1 MDFKILFARRFLF
14 LIVMFSTANTFSQ
27 CFEIQSILVDA
38 CGGADEGRN
47 EMVRFKVGS
56 TALNI
61 ASLSAVWPN
70 NSWQGVIQNTITA
83 SKAAQL
89 NADILAAGGCGQ
101 ILEPPGGIIPP
112 NATVILVT
120 SFNMSTAVNPF
131 GALSETIYMI
141 FHNNPSTS
149 VGHFSNYTTI
159 PPNNRTFS
167 MTFGAGCSDLVVYD
181 KSLLLR
187 QNGTPGAEDGAT
199 VDFTPAGV
207 ATYSNSGCKAPTP
220 PFTVDA
226 GPSTLIACAGA
237 IITLNGTA
245 IGQQSLLWSSPTGTF
260 SSPATESTNYT
271 IPSTAGGTTIVLTLE
286 AANNCGQKITDT
298 VNLTVTANTTPD
310 FATALT
316 LCALDTP
323 PILAA
328 TSPNGISGTWNPVV
342 ISTTA
347 NANYTFTP
355 NAGQCALP
363 VTLAVAITPQKTPDF
378 TTTLTLCAL
387 DTPPILAAT
396 SPNGISGTWNPA
408 VISTTASANYTFTP
422 NAGQCAV
429 PVTLAVT
436 ITPQKTPDFAT
447 TLTLCALDTPP
458 VLAATSPNGISGT
471 WNPAVISTTANANYT
486 FTPNAGQCAMP
497 VTLAVTIPVLSFSI
511 KQECIDNSYLIK
523 AVPNSN
529 LAASDYTYAWF
540 NTNGDEVAYNTSTFN
555 FTEYLKNLNNK
566 PLKPLQFK
574 VKIGYGS
581 CEIEETFG
589 VENSLCGI
597 QNAVSPNGDGINDD
611 FNLSSFNVNNLSI
624 FNRYGREVYDFRGQY
639 IDEWHGQWKE
649 GNKLPSGTYFYIISS
664 ENGDKKAGWVFLT
677 Y

>member
-1 MDFKILFARRFLF
+1 
-14 LIVMFSTANTFSQ
+14 MFSTANTFSQ

-38 CGGADEGRN
+38 CGGTDEGRN

-141 FHNNPSTS
+141 FQNNPSTS

-226 GPSTLIACAGA
+226 GPSTLTACAGA

-245 IGQQSLLWSSPTGTF
+245 VGQQSLLWSSPTGTF

-271 IPSTAGGTTIVLTLE
+271 IPLTAGGTTIVLTLE

-323 PILAA
+323 PIL
-328 TSPNGISGTWNPVV
+328 T
-342 ISTTA
+342 
-347 NANYTFTP
+347 
-355 NAGQCALP
+355 
-363 VTLAVAITPQKTPDF
+363 
-378 TTTLTLCAL
+378 
-387 DTPPILAAT
+387 AT

-436 ITPQKTPDFAT
+436 VTPQTTPDFAT

-486 FTPNAGQCAMP
+486 FTPNAGQCAVP

-511 KQECIDNSYLIK
+511 TQECIDNSYLIK

-639 IDEWHGQWKE
+639 IDEWHGQWKG